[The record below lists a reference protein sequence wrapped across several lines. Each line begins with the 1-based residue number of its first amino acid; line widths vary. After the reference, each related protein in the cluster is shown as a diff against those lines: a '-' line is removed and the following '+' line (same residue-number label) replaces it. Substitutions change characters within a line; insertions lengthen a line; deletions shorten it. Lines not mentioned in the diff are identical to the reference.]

1 MAMKKYFLL
10 LSTLLIAKSA
20 FAVTAQQTRLQNAE
34 LLGWVTGN
42 NICGGHFGDPPIP
55 GGDKPLPPLKST
67 PTTIT
72 ANGGAVLNYNGISTL
87 SDVELSQ
94 PGRIV
99 TSHQVNLV
107 TDQGDYK
114 TADFKGQVTIREPGR
129 VAVGKEVQL
138 DLKKQWY
145 RMKDAIYRLFVGNN
159 LSGWGSASQV
169 TQPPSGITVLNNI
182 SYSTCPPESRAWNL
196 TAKQLDLNQN
206 TGRGYATDAVLYTHG
221 IPVFYTPYFNFPID
235 NRRQSGFL
243 YPQFGFGSQSGF
255 GLGIPYYWNIAPNMD
270 DTITPFIHAKRG
282 LQLSNQFRY
291 LTKTSNGTFKISF
304 LPNDTEFRR
313 FQQTEPKIVPP
324 HTAGVNDLID
334 ANPTRSYIAWTHQTQ
349 FNPDWSAFIDY
360 NRVSDDYY
368 LQDIGGVAT
377 VAQNQL
383 LQQGQLNYI
392 GDDFSFL
399 ANLQAYQ
406 TSHPVNQP
414 LVNNQYNMLPQLLFT
429 SRLAPKSNALNYE
442 WQAEIVNFTK
452 TANPGETTTPPSGQ
466 RFNFIPAVSFPLSNI
481 AGYITP
487 KLGAEMTQYSLG
499 DQPMGFSNEISRVLP
514 IFDIDSGL
522 YFQRNTSYFNHGY
535 IQTLEPRIFYL
546 YVPYHDQRDIPVFDS
561 SPQPFSYNQLFLTN
575 RFTGSDRIGDANQI
589 SLAVTTRFLDNETGD
604 EKFSASAGIIKYF
617 EERRVTICQT
627 LENCNLESIPYAV
640 GTTSSKSPV
649 SPIVGQATYHFNPDW
664 NVSANA
670 AWDPNIAQTQNGGVN
685 FQYMPLPNHIFNLGY
700 NYIRQG
706 DFFTLPS
713 EKTPPKLTDS
723 RFNLSQ
729 PTTSFAWPLNDQWN
743 VLGSFSYSLN
753 EDHPLT
759 YFSGVEY
766 NSCCWAIQVVV
777 GKQFEAFDALGT
789 PQYNTGIYVQW
800 AFKGLAKIAA
810 NDPTSLLLTNI
821 PGYQDSFNAI

>member
-1 MAMKKYFLL
+1 MKKYFLFL
-10 LSTLLIAKSA
+10 LVLLTAKSVLA
-20 FAVTAQQTRLQNAE
+20 ATAENRLQNAE
-34 LLGWVTGN
+34 LLGWVTGDN
-42 NICGGHFGDPPIP
+42 VCGGHFGDPPIP
-55 GGDKPLPPLKST
+55 GGDKPLPPLKTT
-67 PTTIT
+67 PVTIT
-72 ANGGAVLNYNGISTL
+72 ATGGAELQYNGISTL

-99 TSHQVNLV
+99 TSNQANLV

-114 TADFKGQVTIREPGR
+114 TADFKGRVTIREPGR
-129 VAVGKEVQL
+129 VTVGKEAQL

-169 TQPPSGITVLNNI
+169 TQPPSGITELKNI
-182 SYSTCPPESRAWNL
+182 TYSTCPPESRAWSL
-196 TAKQLDLNQN
+196 TAEQLKLNQD
-206 TGRGYATDAVLYTHG
+206 TGRGYATNAVLYTHG
-221 IPVFYTPYFNFPID
+221 IPILYTPYLNFPID

-270 DTITPFIHAKRG
+270 DTITPYIWAKRG
-282 LQLSNQFRY
+282 LQLSNQYRY
-291 LTKTSNGTFKISF
+291 LTQTSVGVFKFSF
-304 LPNDTEFRR
+304 LPNDAEFRR
-313 FQQTEPKIVPP
+313 FQQTEPKVVKPNTPGI
-324 HTAGVNDLID
+324 NDLID
-334 ANPTRSYIAWTHQTQ
+334 ANPTRSFISWTHQTQ
-349 FNPDWSAFIDY
+349 FNPDWSAAIDY

-368 LQDIGGVAT
+368 LQDIGGVPS

-383 LQQGQLNYI
+383 LQQSQLNYI

-399 ANLQAYQ
+399 ANFQAFQ
-406 TSHPVNQP
+406 TLHPVNQP
-414 LVNNQYNMLPQLLFT
+414 FVSNQYNMLPQLLLS
-429 SRLAPKSNALNYE
+429 SRLTPKSNTLNYE
-442 WQAEIVNFTK
+442 WRAEIVNFTQ

-466 RFNFIPAVSFPLSNI
+466 RFNFMPAVSLPLSNI

-487 KLGAEMTQYSLG
+487 KLGAEITQYSLG
-499 DQPMGFSNEISRVLP
+499 DQPVGFPKEISRALP

-535 IQTLEPRIFYL
+535 TQTLEPRIFYL

-561 SPQPFSYNQLFLTN
+561 SLQPFSFNQLFLTN
-575 RFTGSDRIGDANQI
+575 RFAGSDRIGDANQV
-589 SLAVTTRFLDNETGD
+589 SLALTTRFLDNDTGD
-604 EKFSASAGIIKYF
+604 EKFSAGVGMIKYF
-617 EERRVTICQT
+617 QERRVTLCQT
-627 LENCNLESIPYAV
+627 LTCTEDSPYSV
-640 GTTSSKSPV
+640 GSTSRKSPV
-649 SPIVGQATYHFNPDW
+649 SPAVGQATYHFNPDW
-664 NVSANA
+664 NVTANA
-670 AWDPNIAQTQNGGVN
+670 AWDPNSGQTQNGTVT
-685 FQYMPLPNHIFNLGY
+685 FQYSPLPNHIFNLGY

-713 EKTPPKLTDS
+713 EKTPPKPGNS

-729 PTTSFAWPLNDQWN
+729 PTTSFAWPLNDRWN
-743 VLGSFSYSLN
+743 ILGSFSYSLN
-753 EDHPLT
+753 ENHALT

-777 GKQFEAFDALGT
+777 ARQFSAFDMFGT

-810 NDPTSLLLTNI
+810 NDPTALLLTNI
-821 PGYQDSFNAI
+821 PGYQDNFNAV